1 MDNGIANSVALMR
14 IQIFKTQRNPENGS
28 KTEVILMR
36 PSMNVLFLVFTGMTK
51 SLYPQKNEQIG
62 VLSSSSLESTDHKSH

>member
-1 MDNGIANSVALMR
+1 MNNGIANSVALMR
-14 IQIFKTQRNPENGS
+14 IQIFKTHRNTKNGS

-51 SLYPQKNEQIG
+51 RLY
-62 VLSSSSLESTDHKSH
+62 LSTKK